1 MAELALKIG
10 GTATYEDGDIVDAF
24 NRRRIRHVHAQH
36 ICHVKH
42 GRSELSEVYRAKTR
56 QFLFQRV
63 SKLEVVRTNLLTLAG
78 EILSD
83 KPNASGEYI
92 DVPLFIARRLKH
104 PRHGIFGPPGVERW
118 YGGTTTATHAI
129 LDDVWAEIEGRTQY
143 QESEPR
149 FQQYPLSV
157 ERPAERIVLE
167 LDGRT
172 KRRLKKLKR
181 SKPFVVKYFGSDR
194 QYHEAPEG
202 TEVLAI
208 RGGEEAR
215 EHLRVNI
222 ERDVSGEELKSL
234 LEMQQHD
241 LGDGRTV
248 DKRKR
253 AYDWREGM
261 SSTDRARVEDKTA
274 WVDGRELVTIELSKV
289 IERPAPELTE
299 VG

>member
-83 KPNASGEYI
+83 KPNAYGEYI

-129 LDDVWAEIEGRTQY
+129 LDDVWAEIESRTENREQDFSRMDLSDEILREFLVLPTDDFTDIE
-143 QESEPR
+143 QEEYKAPLLDAEGEVAKKR
-149 FQQYPLSV
+149 KHRIDWQRDIGLSV
-157 ERPAERIVLE
+157 NEKADVANKATRVDWRKEKAPFQPATII
-167 LDGRT
+167 
-172 KRRLKKLKR
+172 
-181 SKPFVVKYFGSDR
+181 
-194 QYHEAPEG
+194 QA
-202 TEVLAI
+202 
-208 RGGEEAR
+208 
-215 EHLRVNI
+215 
-222 ERDVSGEELKSL
+222 KSL
-234 LEMQQHD
+234 D
-241 LGDGRTV
+241 AV
-248 DKRKR
+248 
-253 AYDWREGM
+253 AI
-261 SSTDRARVEDKTA
+261 S
-274 WVDGRELVTIELSKV
+274 
-289 IERPAPELTE
+289 
-299 VG
+299 